1 MAVVIAVVGTRPN
14 FMKMAPVVAE
24 LRRRSGF
31 RTMLV
36 HTGQHYD
43 DALSKIF
50 VEQLGMPAPDHD
62 LKIGP
67 GSHSQQTARVLE
79 RLEPILAEERP
90 DALLVPGDVTSTLAA
105 ALAASQ
111 QDIPVGHVESGLR
124 SFDWTMP
131 EERNRVLTDALSSWL
146 FTHSP
151 EALVNLLAEG
161 RPRDAIHCVGNTM
174 IDTLEAM
181 RPAIAEARMDER
193 LDLEPGT
200 YLVATL
206 HRPALVDGEMLAVA
220 VHALRELAEG
230 MPVVMPL
237 HPRTAKALASAGIAT
252 NPILTVEPLGY
263 REFLSLVCSARAVL
277 TDSGGLQEETTYLGI
292 PCFTLRAN
300 TERPVTVTH
309 GTNELLG
316 LAPQRIREI
325 PELLRRTA
333 EVARSVPEGWDGRAA
348 RRIADVL
355 EGSLLDPPA
364 KTRAVASTSQSSSPA
379 PRYA

>member
-62 LKIGP
+62 LGIGP

-79 RLEPILAEERP
+79 RLEPILAEVRP

-161 RPRDAIHCVGNTM
+161 RPRGAIHCVGNTM

-220 VHALRELAEG
+220 VHALRKLAEG

-252 NPILTVEPLGY
+252 TPILTVEPLGY

-300 TERPVTVTH
+300 TERPITVTH

-325 PELLRRTA
+325 PELLGRTA
-333 EVARSVPEGWDGRAA
+333 EVARSVPEGWDGQAA

-355 EGSLLDPPA
+355 EGSL
-364 KTRAVASTSQSSSPA
+364 STI
-379 PRYA
+379 